1 MATQRHPK
9 TTTVSLS
16 VLGNSSGE
24 DVGSPIQQSTQD
36 ELDRVQSAQTM
47 SKEEFL
53 STCKRVKWKADLR
66 LIFMAWLMYI
76 FNYFDRV
83 SPVSLRDGMP
93 NNPDGQNTIGAARVI
108 GMQQSLHMTSTEF
121 GLAVALLFPGYISM
135 QIPSNFILTRLRP
148 SLYLPACMVVWGGL
162 SLAIAFVQTKGALY
176 AVRLLLGFMEA
187 PFSVGVLF
195 LISSWYTR
203 SELALRNALFTSAP
217 MIGNAFSGLVSAA
230 INKHLDG
237 ALGKEAWR
245 WLFITGGAAT
255 LLIALFAFWVL
266 PDFPSNTR
274 WLSPKQRAVA
284 EWRLILDA
292 GQADEEVNEDWR
304 RSVKMTLRDRRLP
317 IFALIYLSAG
327 IASSVIGFFPSV
339 VKTLGFPRTNTLLLT
354 VPPYIL
360 GVILATLIAWLSDR
374 YKNCSF
380 YITAPLAVSIAG
392 FVIAAATKTNIGA
405 RYFAMI
411 LMVAAGHGAHAVIV
425 AWVQK
430 TIMRPRTKRAL
441 SVAFVNC
448 IGGLS
453 NIIGSFMYPDRWAPR
468 YVAAMCLNSVAALC
482 AIILALVM
490 RQVLRRANQ
499 KLDDGNDAAIVMHD
513 QLHPE
518 ATGSSEEERQA
529 RKDSLRYVI

>member
-1 MATQRHPK
+1 MATQHHLK
-9 TTTVSLS
+9 TTSVSLS
-16 VLGNSSGE
+16 EPGDSSGK
-24 DVGSPIQQSTQD
+24 DVGTSTQQNSHD
-36 ELDRVQSAQTM
+36 EPNRLQPAQTM
-47 SKEEFL
+47 SIEEFL
-53 STCKRVKWKADLR
+53 SACKKVKWKTDLR

-76 FNYFDRV
+76 FNYFDR
-83 SPVSLRDGMP
+83 
-93 NNPDGQNTIGAARVI
+93 NTIGAARVI
-108 GMQQSLHMTSTEF
+108 GMQQSLDMTSTEF

-162 SLAIAFVQTKGALY
+162 SLAMAFVQTKGALY
-176 AVRLLLGFMEA
+176 VVRCLLGFMEA

-245 WLFITGGAAT
+245 WLFITGGE
-255 LLIALFAFWVL
+255 
-266 PDFPSNTR
+266 
-274 WLSPKQRAVA
+274 RAVA

-292 GQADEEVNEDWR
+292 GQADQEVNEDWS
-304 RSVKMTLRDRRLP
+304 RSVQMTLRDKRLP
-317 IFALIYLSAG
+317 IFALMYFAAG

-354 VPPYIL
+354 VPPYII
-360 GVILATLIAWLSDR
+360 GVIVATVTAWLSDR

-380 YITAPLAVSIAG
+380 YIIAPLAVSIAG
-392 FVIAAATKTNIGA
+392 FIIAAATSVKIGA

-453 NIIGSFMYPDRWAPR
+453 HIIGSFMYPDRWAPR

-490 RQVLRRANQ
+490 RQILRRANQ
-499 KLDDGNDAAIVMHD
+499 KIDNDNDAAMIMHD

-518 ATGSSEEERQA
+518 TAWSSEDERQA